1 MRCPQPRSV
10 AVVKKPFF
18 EGQTPTE
25 LRENVFVAGHTRLSC
40 NTSSST
46 EAWPMTFSVSV
57 SEAESCIFCNEWK
70 LKWRSTTL
78 LLAAKCLTI
87 NSVFQSILILRNS
100 FYLMTAPFLILSPSV
115 NCFLKEQF
123 KQIYKPINL
132 LSNNYGNIGSVA
144 NDRTCWEIY
153 TYSSNAEICNNLLW
167 LYFYCR
173 HSVVSPVLPVAFLF
187 S

>member
-1 MRCPQPRSV
+1 MDCPQSRRV
-10 AVVKKPFF
+10 AAVKKLFF
-18 EGQTPTE
+18 EGQTPAE
-25 LRENVFVAGHTRLSC
+25 LRENVFVAGHMRFC
-40 NTSSST
+40 WNTSSST

-57 SEAESCIFCNEWK
+57 FEAESCIFCNEWN
-70 LKWRSTTL
+70 LKGGSTAS
-78 LLAAKCLTI
+78 LLAAKRLTI
-87 NSVFQSILILRNS
+87 NSVFQSILILINS
-100 FYLMTAPFLILSPSV
+100 FYLMTAPSLILSLSV

-132 LSNNYGNIGSVA
+132 LSNNYGNIGNIR

-173 HSVVSPVLPVAFLF
+173 HSV
-187 S
+187 